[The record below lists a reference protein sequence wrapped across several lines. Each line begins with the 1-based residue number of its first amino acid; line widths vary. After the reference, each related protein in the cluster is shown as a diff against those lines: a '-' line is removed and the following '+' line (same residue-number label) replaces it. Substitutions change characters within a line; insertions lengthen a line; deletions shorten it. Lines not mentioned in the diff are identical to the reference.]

1 MPKPGDVLKS
11 GHWIYGGK
19 TRCRVEIQF
28 GSTRPGSGDHED
40 TPELREDQTGI
51 WFVVS
56 YASPTEPD
64 RCPPAWRYAQG
75 CPRLEEA
82 ITEAET
88 TLRRCDLEWE
98 A

>member
-28 GSTRPGSGDHED
+28 SSMRPGSGDAED
-40 TPELREDQTGI
+40 EPEWRDDQCGS

-64 RCPPAWRYAQG
+64 RCPPEWKHAQG
-75 CPRLEEA
+75 CSTLEQA
-82 ITEAET
+82 VAQAET
-88 TLRRCDLEWE
+88 TLHQCSLKWE
-98 A
+98 T